1 MRWNEQKEPV
11 ARSQENTEHA
21 TCEGGSLRAR
31 LCLFDSDRRPDYRLM
46 AVSLLRRG
54 KTQTKGRYQNMKR
67 VIYLAFV
74 CLLAV
79 SLCTLV
85 HAQQHRFRVAYQDP
99 PRLIVGDEKLIHPCV
114 AAVYGFDDAINNL
127 TGGSFNVDLKHSGV
141 LGGAVEN
148 IDQTMSGV
156 IEGSTPA
163 LPMFASYYPNIQVF
177 SIPYLF
183 ENPLVA
189 WEVLDGEFGQAL
201 FDDMAKKKGLRVIA
215 VHDLGGYRNF
225 SNNKREVKT
234 AADMKGLKIRTMEN
248 PAEMQIVSSLGA
260 SPTPVPW
267 AELYTSLQT
276 GVVDGQENSPATI
289 VVGSI
294 ADVQKY
300 LTIDQH
306 TLSLAV
312 IVVGEKWFQGL
323 PKNVQKSVVLAGK
336 IAAVC
341 GRGASSTN
349 HKLCLEAIRKKGTKI
364 YFPTTAERVTFK
376 NAAQPTVIDW
386 ARKNNK
392 IEGKWIDQLLQAVD
406 KAERKLALK

>member
-1 MRWNEQKEPV
+1 
-11 ARSQENTEHA
+11 
-21 TCEGGSLRAR
+21 
-31 LCLFDSDRRPDYRLM
+31 
-46 AVSLLRRG
+46 
-54 KTQTKGRYQNMKR
+54 MKR
-67 VIYLAFV
+67 LLYVTLV
-74 CLLAV
+74 CLLV
-79 SLCTLV
+79 GSLSTMV
-85 HAQQHRFRVAYQDP
+85 EAQQYRFRVAYQDP
-99 PRLIVGDEKLIHPCV
+99 PRLIIGDDKLIHPCV
-114 AAVYGFDDAINNL
+114 AAVFGFEDAVNNL
-127 TGGSFNVDLKHSGV
+127 TGGSFNVDFKHSGV

-163 LPMFASYYPNIQVF
+163 VPMFAGYYPNIQVF

-183 ENPLVA
+183 QNPLVA
-189 WEVLDGEFGQAL
+189 WEVLDGDFGQA
-201 FDDMAKKKGLRVIA
+201 FFEDMAKKKGLRVIA
-215 VHDLGGYRNF
+215 IHDLGGYRSF

-234 AADMKGLKIRTMEN
+234 AADMKGLKIRTMES

-294 ADVQKY
+294 SDVQKY

-323 PKNVQKSVVLAGK
+323 PKNIQKSVLLAGK
-336 IAAVC
+336 IASVC
-341 GRGASSTN
+341 GRGSSN
-349 HKLCLEAIRKKGTKI
+349 ANNNLCIEAIKKKGTKV
-364 YFPTTAERVTFK
+364 YFPTATERATFK
-376 NAAQPTVIDW
+376 NAAQPAVIDW

-406 KAERKLALK
+406 KAEKKLGLK